1 MRIIEGVLFEP
12 VGCLA
17 EFGAKE
23 FNEIAA
29 SFYGQKK
36 RAGKTGSIAYWQL
49 LKAMQKA
56 DKELAA
62 ADSKTVEGLE
72 IEAVEGANVY
82 EDVVP
87 ALSQLK
93 AMGIKLLI
101 ASSLSEAAV
110 NRFLEKSSL
119 KEFFSGVWNRK
130 NAGGVMAVPLTKALA
145 SAALDPERVMSLAD
159 HEDGLNVAKE
169 VGVNSILMI
178 NDYDDGR
185 RLAMHPPTGGIVSLA
200 ELPDAIRLIAEENKV
215 PGRS

>member
-1 MRIIEGVLFEP
+1 MQNIEGVLVEP

-17 EFGAKE
+17 EFGSKE

-29 SFYGQKK
+29 TYYGHKK
-36 RAGKTGSIAYWQL
+36 KFGTAYWQL
-49 LKAMQKA
+49 LKLIQDAPKELSPEDQKA
-56 DKELAA
+56 
-62 ADSKTVEGLE
+62 VEALE
-72 IEAVEGANVY
+72 IQAVENASVY

-87 ALSQLK
+87 ALEELQS
-93 AMGIKLLI
+93 MGVKLII

-119 KEFFSGVWNRK
+119 TKYFSGVWNRT
-130 NAGGVMAVPLTKALA
+130 NSRGVLAQPLNRALA
-145 SAALDPERVMSLAD
+145 GAALDPERVMALAD
-159 HEDGLNVAKE
+159 TEEGLNVAKE

-200 ELPDAIRLIAEENKV
+200 ELPDAIRLIAENAKA
-215 PGRS
+215 PRPS

>member
-1 MRIIEGVLFEP
+1 MGIIEGVLFEP

-17 EFGAKE
+17 EFSANE
-23 FNEIAA
+23 FNEIAV
-29 SFYGQKK
+29 SLFGQKK
-36 RAGKTGSIAYWQL
+36 RSVKSSSSGYWQL
-49 LKAMQKA
+49 LAAMQKS
-56 DKELAA
+56 DKKLDASEK
-62 ADSKTVEGLE
+62 KTAEGLE
-72 IEAVEGANVY
+72 IQAVEDAQVY

-93 AMGIKLLI
+93 AMGIKLVI

-119 KEFFSGVWNRK
+119 REYFSGVWNRD
-130 NAGGVMAVPLTKALA
+130 NAGGVMAAPLLMAIQGASFDPARVMALA
-145 SAALDPERVMSLAD
+145 DTE
-159 HEDGLNVAKE
+159 EGLTVATE

-200 ELPDAIRLIAEENKV
+200 ELPDAITLIAEENKQ
-215 PGRS
+215 PRS